1 MICLFCYIL
10 AFAENHLHFE
20 FPSRF
25 KFRKG
30 DSREVYYE
38 GPASVSLLPAYEP
51 SILDYLVWLF
61 RTEPGSG
68 VLLFHHPA
76 AYLRVVH
83 RIHSTLNICVPL
95 RLIYVIALLPI
106 KGPLYHRIKFV
117 CVQMYLLYPV
127 HITCMMLVC
136 GRYLPSLPAIS
147 GDFPVLYKILSTS
160 FLSKAQ
166 TICLPENDLYL

>member
-1 MICLFCYIL
+1 MLSQRTISTSSSPPGSSFGKVIP
-10 AFAENHLHFE
+10 EK
-20 FPSRF
+20 SIM
-25 KFRKG
+25 K
-30 DSREVYYE
+30 D
-38 GPASVSLLPAYEP
+38 LLPSLSSQRMNRP
-51 SILDYLVWLF
+51 CLQI
-61 RTEPGSG
+61 GG
-68 VLLFHHPA
+68 GN
-76 AYLRVVH
+76 LRVVH